1 MKLAFNTVEQ
11 MSEGEEHLWQI
22 ELDHLRAQVRFALEH
37 LNSIDKRNDVKG
49 KLEDVYFR
57 LKDLCEATRGEKE

>member
-1 MKLAFNTVEQ
+1 MD
-11 MSEGEEHLWQI
+11 EGQEHLWHI

-57 LKDLCEATRGEKE
+57 LKDLCETTQGESR

>member
-1 MKLAFNTVEQ
+1 MKIAFSTVEQ
-11 MSEGEEHLWQI
+11 MSEGQEHLWHI

-37 LNSIDKRNDVKG
+37 LNSLDRRNDVKG

-57 LKDLCEATRGEKE
+57 LKDLCETTKGE

>member
-1 MKLAFNTVEQ
+1 MNTVEQ
-11 MSEGEEHLWQI
+11 MSEGQEYLWHI

-57 LKDLCEATRGEKE
+57 LKDLCETTQGE